1 MLRETGQASR
11 CGPAPFARLVVALR
25 RRALRLRA
33 LARGWMVR
41 CAGPCEIGRVL
52 IASRMCTALA
62 AQSAIPAGVRV
73 HILGGI
79 RPGRVADL
87 AGVRPCLPAACCS
100 PPGCERAACHRHGK
114 GRGGS
119 STMSGPDRAE
129 SRRQPAR
136 TRPQAQGRADVR
148 AAASTAAPL
157 ARRPTKHCMPGG
169 HAGSAKALVL

>member
-1 MLRETGQASR
+1 MVLGVLTMLRD
-11 CGPAPFARLVVALR
+11 GPGEKVRDSAARRGLLWHAAARIAAARMLHVA
-25 RRALRLRA
+25 
-33 LARGWMVR
+33 
-41 CAGPCEIGRVL
+41 C
-52 IASRMCTALA
+52 CTALA
-62 AQSAIPAGVRV
+62 ARAAIPAGVRV

-79 RPGRVADL
+79 RPRRVAGL
-87 AGVRPCLPAACCS
+87 VGVSPCLPAACCS

-129 SRRQPAR
+129 SRRQPALR
-136 TRPQAQGRADVR
+136 GLVR
-148 AAASTAAPL
+148 RRKDAPTSVPHWASTAAPL